1 MKHQTQKIN
10 SQEELDSLLNNIQE
24 GDSLDCFVQLNY
36 GLRGSKAISSLDN
49 GDYYIL
55 NEVDDSE
62 EIIEHNKLMDSF
74 IGKAMKDGALYKW

>member
-36 GLRGSKAISSLDN
+36 GLRGSKSISSLDN

-62 EIIEHNKLMDSF
+62 EIIEHDKLMDSF

>member
-10 SQEELDSLLNNIQE
+10 SQEELDSLLSKVPE
-24 GDSLDCFVQLNY
+24 GDSLDCFIQLNY
-36 GLRGSKAISSLDN
+36 GLRGSKSISLLDN

-62 EIIEHNKLMDSF
+62 EIVEHDKLMDTL
-74 IGKAMKDGALYKW
+74 IGEAINNGALYKW